1 MVVESH
7 DRSRQPDRGI
17 AIFIDLPTALFPEGL
32 SWGLLGVLALV
43 AFAAGWVDAVVGGGG
58 LLQLP
63 ALLLVPGITPVHAL
77 ATNKFASICGTATS
91 SVTYYRRTHPD
102 LRTALPMAGFAL
114 AGSFGGAG
122 VAALLPVAVI
132 KPIIVL
138 ALLAVAIFT
147 AVRPAMGAETR
158 LRFSGRHHHGR
169 AALIGAA
176 IGFYD
181 GMLGPGTGTFLVIS
195 LVSVLG
201 YNFLEASAKAKI
213 VNFATNL
220 GALLLFVPHGAVLWA
235 LGAVL
240 GAANMAGGYLGSR
253 TAISRGTGFV
263 RVAFL
268 LVVGVLIIRLGFVV
282 WNESS
287 HLLFPPR

>member
-1 MVVESH
+1 M
-7 DRSRQPDRGI
+7 I
-17 AIFIDLPTALFPEGL
+17 TDLPTGMFPEGL
-32 SWGLLGVLALV
+32 TWGLLALLVLV

-77 ATNKFASICGTATS
+77 ATNKFASIFGTATS

-114 AGSFGGAG
+114 AGSFAGAS
-122 VAALLPVAVI
+122 VAALLPVAVF

-138 ALLAVAIFT
+138 ALLGVAIFT
-147 AVRPAMGAETR
+147 ATRPAMGADTR
-158 LRFSGRHHHGR
+158 LRFSDRRRHHGS
-169 AALIGAA
+169 AALIGAG

-220 GALLLFVPHGAVLWA
+220 GALLLFVPHGAVLWG

-240 GAANMAGGYLGSR
+240 AAANMGGGYLGSR
-253 TAISRGTGFV
+253 TAIARGTGFV

-268 LVVGVLIIRLGFVV
+268 AVVAVLIVRLGFDV
-282 WNESS
+282 WNETVRDW
-287 HLLFPPR
+287 FATR